1 MHRDEREYLRR
12 WPQLSIADRVREI
25 LENLP
30 ERASF
35 TAYSAAASSH
45 SGGPCAGAILS
56 GWIDSPMARECSSQG
71 LPACL

>member
-1 MHRDEREYLRR
+1 M
-12 WPQLSIADRVREI
+12 SIADRVREI

-35 TAYSAAASSH
+35 TAYSAAAASH

-56 GWIDSPMARECSSQG
+56 GWIDSPMCS
-71 LPACL
+71 